1 MRLTRASKVSTR
13 VVLYQWI
20 VINYTFA
27 NNIIFQELIEKRCA
41 AMKAF
46 EEYRSK
52 RIQEWNNQKKRRLE
66 LRNGLYRDKYLY

>member
-1 MRLTRASKVSTR
+1 
-13 VVLYQWI
+13 
-20 VINYTFA
+20 
-27 NNIIFQELIEKRCA
+27 
-41 AMKAF
+41 MKAF